1 MNRAGPTT
9 LKQIAAATGVH
20 TSTVSRA
27 LDPHKRHLVADDVA
41 ERIVHLAQS
50 LGYQPNRVATSLRT
64 GRSHL
69 IGVLLPDIAN
79 PVFAPILSGIA
90 ESLASEGY
98 APIVADAG
106 NDSSRQI
113 AFVDNLLNQRVDG
126 LILAT
131 VSRDDDVV
139 GHCLDRGM
147 PVVLVNRFEFRDRV
161 SSIVS
166 DDERGMR
173 LAVDHLVSSGHRQI
187 GHLSGPLNTSTG
199 SLRRDGFSRAM
210 AHHGLPV
217 HVEEASHF
225 TREAG
230 VAPARALIAGTAGI
244 TAIVAAND
252 LLALGIFDA
261 MRMLGLRCPDDISVV
276 GHNDMPL
283 VDLISPPLTTVRI
296 EHREMGRGAAKLLLE
311 EIDHRGA
318 AAQHV
323 ILQPELIVRASTTAL
338 RMPSEIGNT

>member
-1 MNRAGPTT
+1 
-9 LKQIAAATGVH
+9 
-20 TSTVSRA
+20 
-27 LDPHKRHLVADDVA
+27 
-41 ERIVHLAQS
+41 
-50 LGYQPNRVATSLRT
+50 
-64 GRSHL
+64 
-69 IGVLLPDIAN
+69 
-79 PVFAPILSGIA
+79 
-90 ESLASEGY
+90 
-98 APIVADAG
+98 
-106 NDSSRQI
+106 
-113 AFVDNLLNQRVDG
+113 
-126 LILAT
+126 
-131 VSRDDDVV
+131 
-139 GHCLDRGM
+139 
-147 PVVLVNRFEFRDRV
+147 
-161 SSIVS
+161 
-166 DDERGMR
+166 MR
-173 LAVDHLVSSGHRQI
+173 LAVDHLVSTGHRHI

-199 SLRRDGFSRAM
+199 LLRRDGFSRAM

-217 HVEEASHF
+217 HIEEASRF

-311 EIDHRGA
+311 EIDHHDA

-338 RMPSEIGNT
+338 RMPSEIEKH

>member
-90 ESLASEGY
+90 EALASEGY

-106 NDSSRQI
+106 NDSSQQI

-139 GHCLDRGM
+139 GH
-147 PVVLVNRFEFRDRV
+147 
-161 SSIVS
+161 
-166 DDERGMR
+166 
-173 LAVDHLVSSGHRQI
+173 
-187 GHLSGPLNTSTG
+187 
-199 SLRRDGFSRAM
+199 
-210 AHHGLPV
+210 
-217 HVEEASHF
+217 
-225 TREAG
+225 
-230 VAPARALIAGTAGI
+230 
-244 TAIVAAND
+244 
-252 LLALGIFDA
+252 
-261 MRMLGLRCPDDISVV
+261 
-276 GHNDMPL
+276 NDMPL
-283 VDLISPPLTTVRI
+283 FDLISPPLTTIRI
-296 EHREMGRGAAKLLLE
+296 GHREMGRGAAKLLLK
-311 EIDHRGA
+311 EIDNRDGT
-318 AAQHV
+318 AQHV
-323 ILQPELIVRASTTAL
+323 ILQPELIVRASTAAL
-338 RMPSEIGNT
+338 RMPSEIGKR